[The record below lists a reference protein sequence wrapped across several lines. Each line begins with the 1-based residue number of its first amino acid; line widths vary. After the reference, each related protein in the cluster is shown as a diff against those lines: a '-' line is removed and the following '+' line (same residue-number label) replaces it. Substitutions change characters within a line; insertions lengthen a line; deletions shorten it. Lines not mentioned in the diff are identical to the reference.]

1 VPPFTTF
8 VSSAVSPSPSPPTA
22 DSGLGEVIDQL
33 GAVRVRERLVDDD
46 AVAVKERS
54 RCFVRS

>member
-1 VPPFTTF
+1 
-8 VSSAVSPSPSPPTA
+8 
-22 DSGLGEVIDQL
+22 VIDQL